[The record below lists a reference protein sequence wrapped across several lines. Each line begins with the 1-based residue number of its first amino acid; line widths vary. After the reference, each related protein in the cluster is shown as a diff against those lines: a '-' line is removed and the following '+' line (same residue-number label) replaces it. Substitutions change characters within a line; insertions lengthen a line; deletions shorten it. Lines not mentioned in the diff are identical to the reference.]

1 MDLFGGY
8 LLIVLVLFSANIAL
22 LFANLK
28 LDNLKV
34 MGLSLGYAAI
44 SFALMNISGYI
55 NADLSFLMAY
65 FSMIYLM
72 ISIIVFLVML
82 HYTKR
87 NNVRFAIGAISVIFF
102 ISAVL
107 VSSQTKLEFFDTI
120 LYSFYVLIVLFFVYQ
135 ISKLL
140 IHAKRPYPIIIGE
153 FMCLFAILMFIFALT
168 YESTI
173 TLDYTMFTSF
183 LILTPLYQLVYF
195 IIGIAVLIVI
205 GAFLNDGGKS

>member
-140 IHAKRPYPIIIGE
+140 IHAKRLYPIIIGE